1 MGQLYLTVC
10 SAEED
15 AAAISTECAAEDR
28 LGMRLHG
35 FGRALNG
42 VLRRSGVVRSLRGV
56 FPDADGSVPCR
67 RDKVIGDGT
76 KAHGADPIS
85 RHLGYFVVIVR
96 IVRGARLSRGR
107 RGRRRQGVIGAE
119 AVSKH

>member
-15 AAAISTECAAEDR
+15 AAAISAECAAENR

-35 FGRALNG
+35 FGRALDR
-42 VLRRSGVVRSLRGV
+42 VLRCSGVVRTLRGV
-56 FPDADGSVPCR
+56 LPEADGSVPCR

-76 KAHGADPIS
+76 EVYGADPIR
-85 RHLGYFVVIVR
+85 RHLGDFVVVIGIVC
-96 IVRGARLSRGR
+96 GARLSRG
-107 RGRRRQGVIGAE
+107 GRRR
-119 AVSKH
+119 